1 MHTDLRAHCEF
12 TISTTCGSEQ
22 GMRKRCAVPLRT
34 RWMVR
39 SSQVGKESQDA
50 NSPNSPLR
58 GFQSISRIPM
68 DSRIAFFL
76 GKVDTVELR
85 LLRVCWYTWKVAAV
99 AAFVL
104 LQIPDMWFS
113 WWSVG
118 RCTMLHVLP
127 VWFIVILEA
136 YGWLPPIDDPKL
148 GFGRGNLYHRDAMV
162 LLAGYMTLH
171 GHMGWG
177 EWHDLSY
184 LQVISK
190 LSPSHPVIRPFLLT
204 SKGTTPTLVFEG
216 VNMCERCRAD
226 VLLVIFT
233 VVCWQLHIFSVS
245 CMMFHAQGRVQ
256 RIAFFQYFS
265 GAQRAQPPS
274 NSCDPAGLLPHYGG
288 WQPIFSSYRT
298 WQLMQLMTM
307 GFTRHR
313 QSQC

>member
-1 MHTDLRAHCEF
+1 
-12 TISTTCGSEQ
+12 
-22 GMRKRCAVPLRT
+22 
-34 RWMVR
+34 
-39 SSQVGKESQDA
+39 
-50 NSPNSPLR
+50 
-58 GFQSISRIPM
+58 
-68 DSRIAFFL
+68 
-76 GKVDTVELR
+76 
-85 LLRVCWYTWKVAAV
+85 
-99 AAFVL
+99 
-104 LQIPDMWFS
+104 
-113 WWSVG
+113 
-118 RCTMLHVLP
+118 MLHVLP

-177 EWHDLSY
+177 EWHGLSY

-245 CMMFHAQGRVQ
+245 SMMFHAYQGRVQ
-256 RIAFFQYFS
+256 RIAFLNIFQGLNGLNLQAIPVTRQDCSHIMVGGNRSSAPIAPGSWCSWWQWVSRDTVSLNVRCKQLIAADSSCSFCWKLTGGFLYFQWAS
-265 GAQRAQPPS
+265 FMHLTNVGS
-274 NSCDPAGLLPHYGG
+274 
-288 WQPIFSSYRT
+288 
-298 WQLMQLMTM
+298 
-307 GFTRHR
+307 
-313 QSQC
+313 